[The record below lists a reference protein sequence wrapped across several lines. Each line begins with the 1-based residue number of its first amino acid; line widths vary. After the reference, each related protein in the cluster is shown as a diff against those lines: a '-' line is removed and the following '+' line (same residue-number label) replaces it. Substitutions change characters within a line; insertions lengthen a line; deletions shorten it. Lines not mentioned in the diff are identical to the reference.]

1 MSPPAASDDE
11 PESEVDPDG
20 SALLLAHPA
29 SVSTTAAATLTTAI
43 LLPVLITTPLLIGGQ
58 PPGWPWTELGRSRG
72 SASPRVCYEPA
83 RRCRHES
90 VTTEMIRRPLMR
102 TLITRAP
109 IRVPMMVPRPPSSEV
124 PPMMTAAMACSSY
137 PRPSWGWAESRR
149 DAMTTPATPVNTPA
163 NV

>member
-29 SVSTTAAATLTTAI
+29 SVSATAAATLTTAI
-43 LLPVLITTPLLIGGQ
+43 LLPVLTTTPLLIGGQ

-90 VTTEMIRRPLMR
+90 VTTAIRMTRPTTTFCHSVSTEMIRRPLMR

-109 IRVPMMVPRPPSSEV
+109 IRVPM
-124 PPMMTAAMACSSY
+124 
-137 PRPSWGWAESRR
+137 
-149 DAMTTPATPVNTPA
+149 
-163 NV
+163 